1 MQIVT
6 RSTLAFVCLLA
17 LILGV
22 GIGAMVQ
29 QAGYNGWWGG
39 SITFALIC
47 VGGLWSP
54 LRRWRV
60 QRRPFPSEW
69 HTWLA
74 EHVSLYAGL
83 PSSEQQR
90 FQRDVQFFLN
100 EQTFEAIRDVEVE
113 KLDYIRVAAGA
124 ALMLHGRPD
133 WEWPRTRSI
142 LFYPTPFDDS
152 YYDSVDAEFDGMVHA
167 QGPIIF
173 YIDAVREGWGPS
185 RRGNNVV
192 LHELAHVLDFQHGMA
207 TGTPRLM
214 DPRSHAG
221 WEHLVSQ
228 EMSRIRAGDSLL
240 RPYAA
245 TNTAEFFAVAVELF
259 FERSHALRG
268 QHEAL
273 YQALAAFFNLDPAA
287 LLRP

>member
-1 MQIVT
+1 MQVVT
-6 RSTLAFVCLLA
+6 RSTLVFVSALA
-17 LILGV
+17 LILGTGV
-22 GIGAMVQ
+22 GVIAKEV
-29 QAGYNGWWGG
+29 GYNGWWGG
-39 SITFALIC
+39 IITFAVIC
-47 VGGLWSP
+47 VGGLRSP

-60 QRRPFPSEW
+60 QRRPFPNEW

-74 EHVSLYAGL
+74 EYVPLYAGL
-83 PSSEQQR
+83 PSSEQQH
-90 FQRDVQFFLN
+90 FQRDVQFFLD
-100 EQTFEAIRDVEVE
+100 EQTFEAVGDVATDV
-113 KLDYIRVAAGA
+113 LDSVRVAAGA

-167 QGPIIF
+167 QGPIIL
-173 YIDAVREGWGPS
+173 YIDAVRESWEPS
-185 RRGNNVV
+185 RKGSNVV

-207 TGTPRLM
+207 TGTPRLIN
-214 DPRSHAG
+214 PNSHAE
-221 WEHLVSQ
+221 WERLVNQ
-228 EMSRIRAGDSLL
+228 EMRRIRSGNSLL

-259 FERSHALRG
+259 FERPHALQR

-273 YQALAAFFNLDPAA
+273 YQALVAFFNLDPVAMQES
-287 LLRP
+287 